1 MSANRI
7 PTYPDAPKCWQVQ
20 ISTANTAR
28 DGSGTIGTLVT
39 AGSNGTRITS
49 LAFKATSTTAAGL
62 INIFLHDGSN
72 YRFYSSIAVSA
83 VGTVNA
89 TTDSEDGTWAAP
101 GNGLDLPSGWSL
113 RVATTIAQEL
123 NVFAF
128 GGDF

>member
-7 PTYPDAPKCWQVQ
+7 PTYPDAPKCWAGQV
-20 ISTANTAR
+20 STANTAR
-28 DGSGTIGTLVT
+28 DGTGTIVTLVT

-49 LAFKATSTTAAGL
+49 MAFKATSTTAAGL

-72 YRFYSSIAVSA
+72 YRFYSSIAVAA
-83 VGTVNA
+83 VGTVDA
-89 TTDSEDGTWAAP
+89 TNDSEDGTWTAP
-101 GNGLDLPSGWSL
+101 GNGLDLPSGWTL
-113 RVATTIAQEL
+113 RVSTTITQTL